1 MFSHCLFHYHQLTA
15 IYSLFWLSGHP
26 IMISWIQTPYLF
38 ALYRKVIDQCLFI
51 KHNEFFWCLSANKIE
66 HYVKVIL
73 YIFFCPNLTEGDP
86 DDLIPDQHAKGSET
100 LHNWRQ
106 LDSLNLLNLVY
117 DVTPSDF
124 VSMVITEIGM
134 IPCTS
139 VPVVLRVKNAEYQ

>member
-1 MFSHCLFHYHQLTA
+1 MLDSKITKAKCL
-15 IYSLFWLSGHP
+15 
-26 IMISWIQTPYLF
+26 
-38 ALYRKVIDQCLFI
+38 
-51 KHNEFFWCLSANKIE
+51 
-66 HYVKVIL
+66 
-73 YIFFCPNLTEGDP
+73 IFYKGDP
-86 DDLIPDQHAKGSET
+86 DDLIPDQHPKGFET

-139 VPVVLRVKNAEYQ
+139 VPVVLRVKNVEYQ